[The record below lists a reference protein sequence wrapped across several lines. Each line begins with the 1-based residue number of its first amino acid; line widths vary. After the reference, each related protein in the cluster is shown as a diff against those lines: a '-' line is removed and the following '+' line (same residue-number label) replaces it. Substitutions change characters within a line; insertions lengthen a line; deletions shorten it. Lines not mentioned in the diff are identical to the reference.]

1 MCWRYYRDV
10 RNGPEQPAADWRRT
24 FWTLCG
30 VQCAAMLAFGMAT
43 PFLPL
48 YVHTL
53 GVVDAR
59 DAVRWA
65 GGMSAGGMLVMAAM
79 APVWGTIADRHGRKP
94 MVTRALYG
102 GGLVVA
108 VMGLARSPG
117 QLLALRLVQG
127 AFSGTV
133 SATRTLVSSVAPPA
147 QLGYVLGTMQ
157 TAAFLGNTAG
167 PLVGGFV
174 ADRVGYGPSF
184 VATGVLLILTGL
196 VAMPLV
202 REDFHRP
209 VVTEAET
216 RSFGAAVRLVLQ
228 SPGLPA
234 LIGTLF
240 FVQAGMSAVT
250 PVLPLFVG
258 ELAHSEEGVATL
270 AGLMLGA
277 GAATGALAAGFAG
290 KVGDRLGHARVVS
303 ACALLAAL
311 FYLPQAFVATPW
323 QLLALRAV
331 QGTFTGGLIPGV
343 MAIIAVRTPV
353 ARRGLVF
360 GLTATATALGNAF
373 GPIAGATAASFFG
386 LRGAFV
392 VTAVVLGVAGA
403 WAAFALQRPSA
414 AS

>member
-1 MCWRYYRDV
+1 MTDDGAAVAASER
-10 RNGPEQPAADWRRT
+10 PAEDWKRT

-30 VQCAAMLAFGMAT
+30 VQAAAMLAFGMAT

-48 YVHTL
+48 YVQSL
-53 GVVDAR
+53 GVPDPR
-59 DAVRWA
+59 DAARWA
-65 GGMSAGGMLVMAAM
+65 GGMWAGGMLVMAAM
-79 APVWGTIADRHGRKP
+79 APVWGTLADRHGRKS

-108 VMGLARSPG
+108 IMGLARSPE
-117 QLLALRLVQG
+117 QLLVLRLLQG

-157 TAAFLGNTAG
+157 TAGYLGNTAG
-167 PLVGGFV
+167 PLIGGFV
-174 ADRVGYGPSF
+174 ADRVGFGPTF
-184 VATGVLLILTGL
+184 MATGVILLLTGL
-196 VAMPLV
+196 IAMPLV
-202 REDFHRP
+202 RENFRRP
-209 VVTEAET
+209 AVTEGDT
-216 RSFGAAVRLVLQ
+216 RSFGAAVRLVMQ

-240 FVQAGMSAVT
+240 FVQAGMAAVQ

-258 ELAHSEEGVATL
+258 ELIHSEEGVATV
-270 AGLMLGA
+270 AGLMLGVA
-277 GAATGALAAGFAG
+277 AATGAVAAGVAG
-290 KVGDRLGHARVVS
+290 RVGDRLGHARVVA
-303 ACALLAAL
+303 ACSLLAAL
-311 FYLPQAFVATPW
+311 LYLPQALVTEPW
-323 QLLALRAV
+323 QLLVLRAA

-343 MAIIAVRTPV
+343 MAVIAVRTPV

-373 GPIAGATAASFFG
+373 GPIAGATAASLFG

-392 VTAVVLGVAGA
+392 VTAVVLGVAGVWVA
-403 WAAFALQRPSA
+403 LSLQRPSA

>member
-1 MCWRYYRDV
+1 M
-10 RNGPEQPAADWRRT
+10 RNGLEQPAADWRRT

-48 YVHTL
+48 YVQSM

-59 DAVRWA
+59 DAARWA
-65 GGMSAGGMLVMAAM
+65 AGMSAGGMLVMAAM
-79 APVWGTIADRHGRKP
+79 APVWGTLADKHGRKP

-108 VMGLARSPG
+108 VMGLARSPE

-184 VATGVLLILTGL
+184 VATGVLLVLTGL

-202 REDFHRP
+202 REDFRRP
-209 VVTEAET
+209 AVTEGE
-216 RSFGAAVRLVLQ
+216 RGGFGAAVRLVLQ

-290 KVGDRLGHARVVS
+290 KIGDRLGHARVVS
-303 ACALLAAL
+303 ACALLAAV
-311 FYLPQAFVATPW
+311 FYLPQAFVQAPW

-373 GPIAGATAASFFG
+373 GPIAGAAAASFFG

-392 VTAVVLGVAGA
+392 VTAVVLGVAGGWVA
-403 WAAFALQRPSA
+403 LALQRPSA
-414 AS
+414 ES

>member
-1 MCWRYYRDV
+1 MCRGYYREV
-10 RNGPEQPAADWRRT
+10 RPVKEAADWKRT

-108 VMGLARSPG
+108 VMGLARSPE

-174 ADRVGYGPSF
+174 ADRVGFGPSF
-184 VATGVLLILTGL
+184 VATGVLLVLTGL

-202 REDFHRP
+202 REDFRRP
-209 VVTEAET
+209 AVTEGE
-216 RSFGAAVRLVLQ
+216 RGGFGAAVRLVLQ

-234 LIGTLF
+234 VNGSLF
-240 FVQAGMSAVT
+240 FGQAGRS
-250 PVLPLFVG
+250 
-258 ELAHSEEGVATL
+258 
-270 AGLMLGA
+270 
-277 GAATGALAAGFAG
+277 
-290 KVGDRLGHARVVS
+290 
-303 ACALLAAL
+303 
-311 FYLPQAFVATPW
+311 
-323 QLLALRAV
+323 
-331 QGTFTGGLIPGV
+331 
-343 MAIIAVRTPV
+343 
-353 ARRGLVF
+353 
-360 GLTATATALGNAF
+360 
-373 GPIAGATAASFFG
+373 
-386 LRGAFV
+386 
-392 VTAVVLGVAGA
+392 
-403 WAAFALQRPSA
+403 
-414 AS
+414 